1 MKNDFITLS
10 EEILTSA
17 KTGEDTTSLRSQ
29 LYYIRQAKLEKS
41 LYADDLKKTFWI
53 NIYIAFFFIISKE
66 TKQSNTILN
75 TKRIK
80 ISRNL
85 ISLNDIQHGI
95 LRKSKFKIGLG
106 YIPNPFYSSFIK
118 SVAVDKLDY
127 RIHFALGS
135 ITIKSIPVPIYH
147 SKEIDLQL
155 GIITHIFLQLK
166 TDFDHN
172 SKTIQVTDLILFN
185 LKDFGGKKAVKKIME
200 NIFKKDF
207 SAYRLRFKTDNRIN
221 QIQHSA
227 C

>member
-1 MKNDFITLS
+1 M
-10 EEILTSA
+10 
-17 KTGEDTTSLRSQ
+17 
-29 LYYIRQAKLEKS
+29 
-41 LYADDLKKTFWI
+41 
-53 NIYIAFFFIISKE
+53 
-66 TKQSNTILN
+66 N

-135 ITIKSIPVPIYH
+135 ITVKSISLPIYD
-147 SKEIDLQL
+147 SKDIDRQL
-155 GIITHIFLQLK
+155 SIVTQIYLHLL
-166 TDFDHN
+166 TDFDHD
-172 SKTIQVTDLILFN
+172 SKTIQVSDFILHN
-185 LKDFGGKKAVKKIME
+185 WKDFGGKKSVIQIME

-207 SAYRLRFKTDNRIN
+207 SAYRLRFKTDNLIN
-221 QIQHSA
+221 TNEHSF
-227 C
+227 